1 MLILFGFCVGVIGG
15 VLSSE
20 QQVVGPAQGGLPEYK
35 MSELPAREIQAHYLS
50 LLGGSEHN

>member
-1 MLILFGFCVGVIGG
+1 M
-15 VLSSE
+15 
-20 QQVVGPAQGGLPEYK
+20 VGPAQGGLPEYK